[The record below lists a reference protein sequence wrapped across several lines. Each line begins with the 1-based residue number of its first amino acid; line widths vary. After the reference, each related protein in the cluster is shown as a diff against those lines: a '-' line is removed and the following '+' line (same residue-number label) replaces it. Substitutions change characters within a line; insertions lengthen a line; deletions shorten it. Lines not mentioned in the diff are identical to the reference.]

1 MIGNEERARILRMVS
16 EGQLTPTEAEEL
28 LAALD
33 TPPAREASTVAVAPP
48 PRPMPPTPPSSRT
61 LVINISDGDKSK
73 VNVRIPLGLARAAS
87 RFIPRQ
93 AHQHLA
99 EHDIDLEQLLDSLGS
114 VGGNGTLMEVR
125 DGDDTVLI
133 AVEG

>member
-1 MIGNEERARILRMVS
+1 MNGNAEERARILHMVS
-16 EGQLTPTEAEEL
+16 EGQLTPSEAEDL

-33 TPPAREASTVAVAPP
+33 TPPARETQAVAMASP
-48 PRPMPPTPPSSRT
+48 PRPLPPSSRT
-61 LVINISDGDKSK
+61 LVINM
-73 VNVRIPLGLARAAS
+73 RIPLGLARAAS

-93 AHQHLA
+93 AHLHLA
-99 EHDIDLEQLLDSLGS
+99 EHHINLEQLLDSLGS

>member
-28 LAALD
+28 LTALD
-33 TPPAREASTVAVAPP
+33 TPPARETQSVAVAPP
-48 PRPMPPTPPSSRT
+48 PRPMPPSSRT